1 MVDTFPYLGSMIT
14 EDGEC
19 TMELCTMLIRG
30 KAIGASLQNIWKNYS
45 IQISMKIRLMKAL
58 VWPVAT
64 YDCES
69 WTLRR
74 IKKHVLTPLR

>member
-1 MVDTFPYLGSMIT
+1 
-14 EDGEC
+14 
-19 TMELCTMLIRG
+19 MELRTMLIRG
-30 KAIGASLQNIWKNYS
+30 KAIGASLQNIWKNHS

>member
-1 MVDTFPYLGSMIT
+1 
-14 EDGEC
+14 
-19 TMELCTMLIRG
+19 MLIRG